1 MNEPAE
7 SQGANAPEPRSD
19 ANQAKP
25 TTDQTTEA
33 INETAGSSEANQFER
48 LKPMP
53 GHIGFTLVTSGF
65 VLFEMLFVCMYSDK
79 FWFGIDIRML
89 GIPAVIAALVLT
101 HVLLRLQESPAGCNF
116 FSLLWQQKPP
126 IVYSQWV
133 NINDP
138 LFAPGIRFGNR
149 HLVWSAIDEM
159 QLSIWGNLI
168 IKSRSLSGPVQTS
181 AASPSWVVRR
191 ITQPDVVLK
200 LPFGLASPEDQRKL
214 VGLIRSHKP
223 DVVLNQRLRKAL
235 GLEQS
240 TEAKPSPAADSE
252 KLRQATVYA
261 SLFGA
266 VFLFV
271 VLLDVGYSTFNYL
284 QTLKFYYL
292 CQVDAR
298 AGDLSKAQIDYNE
311 AEEIRLH
318 PLPISWV
325 TNKLMTQEPVGP
337 ALFQAK
343 ADALW
348 AMGKKDQAIEAAT
361 RASELAPKGFRHNL
375 RLARMLTDVGKTKQ
389 AEEQIELAIENHKG
403 NFLSAL
409 YMVALKQEH
418 PPSVS
423 SAAKAEYAKYR
434 AIIDDEVFATADG
447 PQWPPGGERF
457 LHDIWYRDDVE
468 YVFNRLIGPE
478 PTRK

>member
-7 SQGANAPEPRSD
+7 SQGPNSDKKPPDAEPSPSNIDGPVGAANSD
-19 ANQAKP
+19 AQ
-25 TTDQTTEA
+25 D
-33 INETAGSSEANQFER
+33 FER

-53 GHIGFTLVTSGF
+53 GHVGFTLVTSGF

-79 FWFGIDIRML
+79 FWFGVDIRML
-89 GIPAVIAALVLT
+89 GIPAVLAALILT
-101 HVLLRLQESPAGCNF
+101 HFLLQLQESPIGCNF
-116 FSLLWQQKPP
+116 FALVWQQKPP
-126 IVYSQWV
+126 IVYSRWV
-133 NINDP
+133 SINDP
-138 LFAPGIRFGNR
+138 LFAPGLRFGNR
-149 HLVWSAIDEM
+149 HLVWNAIDEL

-168 IKSRSLSGPVQTS
+168 IRSRSLSGPMQKMD
-181 AASPSWVVRR
+181 ASPSWVVRR

-214 VGLIRSHKP
+214 VGLIRSHRPAVLLNPRLQKAVGLGP
-223 DVVLNQRLRKAL
+223 DAA
-235 GLEQS
+235 
-240 TEAKPSPAADSE
+240 AKPPQGADAE

-261 SLFGA
+261 SMFGA
-266 VFLFV
+266 VFLLV

-311 AEEIRLH
+311 AEGIRLH

-337 ALFQAK
+337 ALVQAK
-343 ADALW
+343 AEALW
-348 AMGKKDQAIEAAT
+348 AMGKKEQAIEAAT
-361 RASELAPKGFRHNL
+361 KAVELAPKGFRHNL
-375 RLARMLTDVGKTKQ
+375 MLARMLTDVGKSQQ

-409 YMVALKQEH
+409 YMVALKQQH
-418 PPSVS
+418 PPAVS
-423 SAAKAEYAKYR
+423 TAAKAAYAKYK
-434 AIIDDEVFATADG
+434 AVIDDEVFAAADG

-468 YVFNRLIGPE
+468 YVFSRLIGPE
-478 PTRK
+478 PAQK